1 MSGFGGLGNSNPF
14 ANVTSND
21 PIFGSKDKNEVK
33 STLNPDAKAF
43 VPSGKSFRRLRKPIF

>member
-33 STLNPDAKAF
+33 SSLNPDAKAF